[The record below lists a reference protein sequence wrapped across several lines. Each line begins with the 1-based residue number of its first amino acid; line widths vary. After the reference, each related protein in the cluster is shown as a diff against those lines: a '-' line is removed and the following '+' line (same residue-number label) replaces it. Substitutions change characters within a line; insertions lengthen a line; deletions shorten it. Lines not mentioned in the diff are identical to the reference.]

1 MKRIYLATGALLL
14 SATFTPAA
22 WMAAQQPAAKSAP
35 QTSSQNQ
42 EQDKAKSE
50 TTIQG
55 CLSGAGGSFS
65 LTDKSGKAYQLE
77 GDAAKLGD
85 HVGHEVQL
93 IGTQSG
99 SGDSASSTQTTFTVK
114 KLKMLAA
121 SCSK

>member
-1 MKRIYLATGALLL
+1 MKRIYLATAILLL
-14 SATFTPAA
+14 SAV
-22 WMAAQQPAAKSAP
+22 WMAAQQQPSDPGQNNSAKHA
-35 QTSSQNQ
+35 
-42 EQDKAKSE
+42 DE

-55 CLSGAGGSFS
+55 CLNGSGSSFT

-77 GDAAKLGD
+77 GDASKLTD

-93 IGTQSG
+93 IGTQSAG
-99 SGDSASSTQTTFTVK
+99 SASSSDAQPTFTVK

>member
-1 MKRIYLATGALLL
+1 MKRIYLATAILLL
-14 SATFTPAA
+14 SAV
-22 WMAAQQPAAKSAP
+22 WMAAQQPSDPGQNNSAKH
-35 QTSSQNQ
+35 T
-42 EQDKAKSE
+42 DE

-55 CLSGAGGSFS
+55 CLNGSGTSFT

-77 GDAAKLGD
+77 GDASKLTD

-93 IGTQSG
+93 IGTPSAGSG
-99 SGDSASSTQTTFTVK
+99 SSSDEQPTFTVK